1 LARHLSGLTH
11 TSPNDFPKSA
21 PLFLVTQIKAGRA
34 VPAKMGETTRKHIMY
49 KNILV
54 PVSFEADR
62 NAQGAMKIAQSL
74 RAEGGAITCL
84 HVLEQLPKYATEYL
98 PAGHLETAK
107 EDVVND
113 LQSLVE
119 GVENASTVVVDGHSS
134 RTILNHADNNDVDLI
149 IIASHQPGM
158 QDYLLGSTAAKVVR
172 HAKCAVHV
180 LR

>member
-1 LARHLSGLTH
+1 
-11 TSPNDFPKSA
+11 
-21 PLFLVTQIKAGRA
+21 
-34 VPAKMGETTRKHIMY
+34 MY

-62 NAQGAMKIAQSL
+62 NAQGAMEIAQAL
-74 RAEGGAITCL
+74 RATGGTITCL

-98 PAGHLETAK
+98 PAGHLEAAK
-107 EDVVND
+107 ADIVEG
-113 LQSLVE
+113 LKSLVD
-119 GVENASTVVVDGHSS
+119 GVPDATTIVTDGHAS
-134 RTILNHADNNDVDLI
+134 RTILAHAENNDVDLI

>member
-1 LARHLSGLTH
+1 
-11 TSPNDFPKSA
+11 
-21 PLFLVTQIKAGRA
+21 
-34 VPAKMGETTRKHIMY
+34 MY
-49 KNILV
+49 TNILV

-62 NAQGAMKIAQSL
+62 NAQGAMEIAKALCAQ
-74 RAEGGAITCL
+74 GGTITCL

-107 EDVVND
+107 AEVAE
-113 LQSLVE
+113 SLKSLIE
-119 GVENASTVVVDGHSS
+119 GVDNASTVVVDGHSS
-134 RTILNHADNNDVDLI
+134 RTILNHADNNNTDLI
-149 IIASHQPGM
+149 VIASHQPGM

>member
-1 LARHLSGLTH
+1 
-11 TSPNDFPKSA
+11 
-21 PLFLVTQIKAGRA
+21 
-34 VPAKMGETTRKHIMY
+34 MY

-62 NAQGAMKIAQSL
+62 NAQGAMEIAKAL
-74 RAEGGAITCL
+74 RAEGGSITCL

-98 PAGHLETAK
+98 PEGHLEAAK
-107 EDVVND
+107 ADVVEG
-113 LQSLVE
+113 LKSLVE
-119 GVENASTVVVDGHSS
+119 GVDNATTVVVDGHSS
-134 RTILNHADNNDVDLI
+134 RTILAHADNNDVDLI
-149 IIASHQPGM
+149 IVASHQPGM

>member
-1 LARHLSGLTH
+1 
-11 TSPNDFPKSA
+11 
-21 PLFLVTQIKAGRA
+21 
-34 VPAKMGETTRKHIMY
+34 MY

-62 NAQGAMKIAQSL
+62 NAQGAMEIATAL
-74 RAEGGAITCL
+74 CAEDGAITCL
-84 HVLEQLPKYATEYL
+84 HVMEQLPKYATEYL
-98 PAGHLETAK
+98 PEGHLDAAK
-107 EDVVND
+107 ADIMASLEALVDGVDNATTQVV
-113 LQSLVE
+113 E
-119 GVENASTVVVDGHSS
+119 GHSS
-134 RTILNHADNNDVDLI
+134 RTILAHAEHNDVDLI